1 MSDKSVQNGTKKLAV
16 KLGFAVVGMFAFGFA
31 LVPLY
36 DVICDITGLN
46 GKTGERVEA
55 VQAGML
61 VDEQREVTIQFTT
74 RQNDVDGVFKAE
86 VPQMTLKPGEM
97 KLTSYRVSNPSDEVR
112 VVQAIPSVA
121 PNAAAL
127 HLNKVECFCFQEQIL
142 EPGQTVDMPLRFFI
156 DPKIPEQIS
165 KLTLSYTL
173 YDITEKHQQAAN
185 KIASR

>member
-97 KLTSYRVSNPSDEVR
+97 KLTSYRVSNPSCLLYTSDAADE
-112 VVQAIPSVA
+112 
-121 PNAAAL
+121 
-127 HLNKVECFCFQEQIL
+127 
-142 EPGQTVDMPLRFFI
+142 
-156 DPKIPEQIS
+156 
-165 KLTLSYTL
+165 
-173 YDITEKHQQAAN
+173 
-185 KIASR
+185 